1 MSKTFKIILTVLVSL
16 FAIIIII
23 GLLVPAEEDEET
35 STTVGKTQ
43 KSEKVAKK
51 EAPEPKQTAWYKVA
65 QWQGKSIK
73 NTETF
78 NISSREWRI
87 SWETKAGEY
96 GEMNFQIYV
105 YKSNEDLLS
114 VAANVIGYD
123 KDSTIIRG
131 KGSYYLMI
139 NTAQPYTIV
148 VEERR

>member
-1 MSKTFKIILTVLVSL
+1 MSKTFKIILVVLVSL
-16 FAIIIII
+16 FALIIII
-23 GLLVPAEEDEET
+23 GVLVPTEEEEAT
-35 STTVGKTQ
+35 PTIVGKTQ
-43 KSEKVAKK
+43 KSERVAKK
-51 EAPEPKQTAWYKVA
+51 ETPKPKQTAWYKVA

-105 YKSNEDLLS
+105 YNSDGDLVS

-139 NTAQPYTIV
+139 NTAQPYTII